1 MQINLGQAE
10 QIVRGVVGA
19 GLIVVTGL
27 GAVVGVWKIV
37 AVVLGSVGVFTAS
50 AGYCPVYRAL
60 GLGRR
65 ERPRRH
71 A

>member
-19 GLIVVTGL
+19 GLILLTGA
-27 GAVVGVWKIV
+27 GAFVGVWKIIAV
-37 AVVLGSVGVFTAS
+37 AAGAVAVFTAS
-50 AGYCPVYRAL
+50 SGHCPLYRIL
-60 GLGRR
+60 GLGQP
-65 ERPRRH
+65 ERPRRT